1 MSDDTILEEEEAV
14 VETKKKSKKPTSIS
28 KTIGTNIMGTITELN
43 AISNEEALYE
53 YLERVSEGVPKE
65 VLTRFYE
72 SLNNK
77 RGFEDKYMYVYNIAL
92 ASEGFVAY
100 GSSYRR

>member
-1 MSDDTILEEEEAV
+1 MPDDTVLEEEAV
-14 VETKKKSKKPTSIS
+14 ETKKKKPTSIS
-28 KTIGTNIMGTITELN
+28 KTIGKNIMGAITELN
-43 AISNEEALYE
+43 AISNEESLYE
-53 YLERVSEGVPKE
+53 YLERVSDGVPKE

-77 RGFEDKYMYVYNIAL
+77 RSFEDKYMYVYNIAL

-100 GSSYRR
+100 GNSYRK

>member
-1 MSDDTILEEEEAV
+1 MTDDVILEEEV
-14 VETKKKSKKPTSIS
+14 VEPKKKKKKSTSIS
-28 KTIGTNIMGTITELN
+28 KTIGTNIMETITELN
-43 AISNEEALYE
+43 AISDEVALYE
-53 YLERVSEGVPKE
+53 YLERVSEEVPKE

-72 SLNNK
+72 SLNSK
-77 RGFEDKYMYVYNIAL
+77 REFEDKYMYVYNIAL

>member
-1 MSDDTILEEEEAV
+1 MTDDVILEEEAA
-14 VETKKKSKKPTSIS
+14 VETKKKKKKPTSIS

-43 AISNEEALYE
+43 TISNEGALYE
-53 YLERVSEGVPKE
+53 YLERVSDGVPKE

-77 RGFEDKYMYVYNIAL
+77 RSFEDKYMYVYNIAL
-92 ASEGFVAY
+92 ASEEFVAY
-100 GSSYRR
+100 GSSFRK

>member
-1 MSDDTILEEEEAV
+1 MPDDTILGKEAT
-14 VETKKKSKKPTSIS
+14 ETKKKAKKPTSIS
-28 KTIGTNIMGTITELN
+28 KTIGANIMGTISELN
-43 AISNEEALYE
+43 AISNEESLYE

-77 RGFEDKYMYVYNIAL
+77 RSFEDKYMYVYNIAL

>member
-1 MSDDTILEEEEAV
+1 MPDDTILGEEAT
-14 VETKKKSKKPTSIS
+14 ETKKKAKKPTSIS
-28 KTIGTNIMGTITELN
+28 KTIGANIMGKISELN
-43 AISNEEALYE
+43 AISNEESLYE

>member
-1 MSDDTILEEEEAV
+1 MSNDTILGEEVA
-14 VETKKKSKKPTSIS
+14 ETKKKAKIPTSIS

-43 AISNEEALYE
+43 TISNEEALYE

-77 RGFEDKYMYVYNIAL
+77 RGFEDKYMYVYNTAL

-100 GSSYRR
+100 GSSYRK

>member
-1 MSDDTILEEEEAV
+1 MTDDVILEEEV
-14 VETKKKSKKPTSIS
+14 VEPKKKKKKSTSIS

-43 AISNEEALYE
+43 AISDEVALYE
-53 YLERVSEGVPKE
+53 YLERVSEEVPKE

-72 SLNNK
+72 SLNSK

-100 GSSYRR
+100 GSSFRK

>member
-1 MSDDTILEEEEAV
+1 MSDDTILEEEAV
-14 VETKKKSKKPTSIS
+14 VETKKKSKKSTSIS

-43 AISNEEALYE
+43 TISNEGALYE
-53 YLERVSEGVPKE
+53 YLERVSDGVPKE
-65 VLTRFYE
+65 VLARFYE

-77 RGFEDKYMYVYNIAL
+77 RSFEDKYMYVYNIAL

-100 GSSYRR
+100 GNRYRR

>member
-1 MSDDTILEEEEAV
+1 MSDDTILEEEEVA
-14 VETKKKSKKPTSIS
+14 ETKKKSKKPTSIS

-43 AISNEEALYE
+43 TISNEGALYE
-53 YLERVSEGVPKE
+53 YLERVSDGVPKE

-77 RGFEDKYMYVYNIAL
+77 RSFEDKDIYVYNIAL
-92 ASEGFVAY
+92 ASEGFVVY

>member
-1 MSDDTILEEEEAV
+1 MAEDAILEEAA
-14 VETKKKSKKPTSIS
+14 VETKKKKKKSTSIS

-43 AISNEEALYE
+43 AISDEVALYE
-53 YLERVSEGVPKE
+53 YLERVSEEVPKE
-65 VLTRFYE
+65 VLARFYE
-72 SLNNK
+72 SLNSK

-92 ASEGFVAY
+92 ASEGFVVY

>member
-1 MSDDTILEEEEAV
+1 MAEDAILEEAV
-14 VETKKKSKKPTSIS
+14 VETKKKGKKSASIS

-43 AISNEEALYE
+43 AISDEVSLYE
-53 YLERVSEGVPKE
+53 YLERVSEEVPKE

-72 SLNNK
+72 SLNSK

-100 GSSYRR
+100 GSSYRK